1 MEYALDKLPQRLH
14 GRLRHHRVTRSLR
27 RPPQFFTDT
36 SNFTA
41 IDYGDIIAID
51 DRFLLVT
58 GYTREG
64 RFGIDEQVKPWVPRV
79 EDLESEE
86 KFILKLVFHETFD
99 MQFGQFTINCYRN
112 PEKEARVL
120 ELVKGHPHF
129 MQGRSILDEANNLV
143 RILDIVNGN
152 RLDKF
157 IHRGELSHQE
167 YFYQKFPEVMRQFLK
182 CVKGIQFLHEND
194 LRHGD
199 IRRDHIFVDRDTGL
213 YIWID
218 FDYDFYMPE
227 RPFALDL
234 YELGN
239 ILTYLTARA
248 RFHEKDILMHPD
260 MGQAVLDTIVPGDLS
275 VLSKNRIVNL
285 KKLFPYIPDRL
296 NNILLHFSHGTEV
309 FYETVAELHDE
320 LGEAL
325 TVLG

>member
-1 MEYALDKLPQRLH
+1 MEYALDILPQRLH
-14 GRLRHHRVTRSLR
+14 GALKRHRVTRSLR
-27 RPPQFFTDT
+27 RPPRYFTDT

-51 DRFLLVT
+51 NRFLLVT

-64 RFGIDEQVKPWVPRV
+64 RFGIEEQVKPWVPRT
-79 EDLESEE
+79 EDLENGE

-99 MQFGQFTINCYRN
+99 MQLGQFTINCYRN

-120 ELVKGHPHF
+120 ELVKDHPHF
-129 MQGRSILDEANNLV
+129 MHGRSVLDEGNNLV
-143 RILDIVNGN
+143 RILDIIGGS
-152 RLDKF
+152 RLDKY

-167 YFYQKFPEVMRQFLK
+167 YFFQKFPEVIRQFLE
-182 CVKGIQFLHEND
+182 CVKGIQFLHENG

-199 IRRDHIFVDRDTGL
+199 IRRDHIFVERDTGL
-213 YIWID
+213 YRWID

-239 ILTYLTARA
+239 ILTYLTARE
-248 RFHEKDILMHPD
+248 RFHQKTILNHPD

-275 VLSKNRIVNL
+275 VLSKNRIVNI

-296 NNILLHFSHGTEV
+296 NNILLHFSYGTEV
-309 FYETVAELHDE
+309 FYETVAEFHDE
-320 LGEAL
+320 LAEAMS
-325 TVLG
+325 VLG